1 MNFQDYL
8 NEIQDFD
15 DASQQELLADW
26 QNGNILDFSS
36 VMEQNNKSFQDF
48 LNTQSTMSQ
57 PIQLGET
64 VRGMSNVS
72 PLLQIQP
79 PNNSKTAQS
88 IKNSYFID
96 AQTEQKG
103 DLTVINDLKKTT
115 KDRYLYT
122 SLDFFFDKNLNGIRD
137 PDEKL
142 MFTVYFFFSN
152 DGNKVREAY
161 NASKLGE
168 NDIYFFIEGDEDF
181 FSSKK
186 LYAKV
191 SPFVK
196 KQFYNKDGEPDERF
210 FNSSVMN
217 SLSSNTA
224 LGTDIIKELLEKGN
238 IEKTNV
244 NLENILTTLKQGLL
258 YFFSTS
264 KATGWVC
271 NKIGN
276 GLDYLRISD
285 DFWDT
290 QSEDYFFDKDNLLK
304 TITITDDFLN
314 DIDKLFVDKKELDLH
329 DITPHILEEYIK
341 KYSNA
346 IKTFIRDYNN
356 FITREVEAV
365 YSSAD
370 NELGNFIA
378 GKMQMW
384 IAYRCGLWNGLV
396 DFISSLFKLVGSIL
410 EVPFNTTLDFQGA
423 METLDNVYDFL
434 FGGDFWDNL
443 GIAASEMYDKVLDFC
458 KTHNKEDY
466 DWVRISYIGG
476 SGIAFIA
483 SFFIPFT
490 QVLKAAKLGKIAEI
504 VEAVN
509 KEVGAAIS
517 AAAKYGKDQT
527 YKALSAL
534 LELFSKGGKAFK
546 TFLQQVWN
554 ELQKWFLSAR
564 YKLSKAKEFL
574 GLGFS
579 RETAETLGNL
589 GLKPKTTFQQTTL
602 NAGIYGNFI
611 TRLEYKGFVVFR
623 GSKKAVA
630 KFAKE
635 LDEMGEEA
643 ATKYLNELAG
653 IERKGRK
660 ILYIDDIE
668 RLGDQAAEVEL
679 TLVDKFGD
687 TILKTARKVTKEGK
701 EIYIDYF
708 INGEHSGYLQIMSPE
723 EAALHQLPIN
733 AGEKIIYGDIN
744 INKEVTD
751 KFAEIGKVILDDIY
765 EFMKKNKEIGEAD
778 GVLGFWKADG
788 VYNPYGGQSVNL
800 KAFWEAVDN
809 GMPYEKAAYETFTGK
824 WAKAKGLKKAVW
836 RSEDDIK
843 RTRTIIKFLK

>member
-26 QNGNILDFSS
+26 QNENILDFSS

-48 LNTQSTMSQ
+48 LNTQSSMAQ

-88 IKNSYFID
+88 IKNCYFID

-142 MFTVYFFFSN
+142 MFTVYFFFSD

-168 NDIYFFIEGDEDF
+168 NDIYFFIEDDDDF

-264 KATGWVC
+264 KALGWVC
-271 NKIGN
+271 NNIGN
-276 GLDYLRISD
+276 GLDYLRIAD

-290 QSEDYFFDKDNLLK
+290 QSEDYFFDKDNILK
-304 TITITDDFLN
+304 TIIITDDFLN
-314 DIDKLFVDKKELDLH
+314 DIDKLFVDKKGLDLH

-370 NELGNFIA
+370 NELGNFLA

-396 DFISSLFKLVGSIL
+396 DFISSLFKLIGSIL
-410 EVPFNTTLDFQGA
+410 EAPFNTILDFQGA
-423 METLDNVYDFL
+423 MEILDNIYDFL
-434 FGGDFWDNL
+434 FGGDFWNNL
-443 GIAASEMYDKVLDFC
+443 GTAASEMYDRVLDFC

-490 QVLKAAKLGKIAEI
+490 QVLKVAKLGKIAEI

-509 KEVGAAIS
+509 KEVVAAIS
-517 AAAKYGKDQT
+517 AVAKYGKDQT

-534 LELFSKGGKAFK
+534 LEIFSKGGKAFK
-546 TFLQQVWN
+546 TFLQEVWQAL
-554 ELQKWFLSAR
+554 EKWFLSAR

-630 KFAKE
+630 KFVKE

-643 ATKYLNELAG
+643 AVKYLDNLLG
-653 IERKGRK
+653 KS
-660 ILYIDDIE
+660 LDDYINAQNF
-668 RLGDQAAEVEL
+668 RFLKLGY
-679 TLVDKFGD
+679 KFSHSFTVAKDG
-687 TILKTARKVTKEGK
+687 VK
-701 EIYIDYF
+701 EITHYL
-708 INGEHSGYLQIMSPE
+708 INKS
-723 EAALHQLPIN
+723 
-733 AGEKIIYGDIN
+733 GEKLWQGISTISDEGILFNMFEVSIQQQDVSTAMYKLLDKIGFEKIEASYGSGSLGTN
-744 INKEVTD
+744 FK
-751 KFAEIGKVILDDIY
+751 
-765 EFMKKNKEIGEAD
+765 EFMK
-778 GVLGFWKADG
+778 
-788 VYNPYGGQSVNL
+788 VYNVSNN
-800 KAFWEAVDN
+800 AV
-809 GMPYEKAAYETFTGK
+809 EAAYSTPAGK
-824 WAKAKGLKKAVW
+824 AIVKSLGNKYKPIDIVITENKVKMYWIKK
-836 RSEDDIK
+836 
-843 RTRTIIKFLK
+843 

>member
-8 NEIQDFD
+8 NELQDFD
-15 DASQQELLADW
+15 DASQKELMADW

-36 VMEQNNKSFQDF
+36 MMEQNNKSFQEF
-48 LNTQSTMSQ
+48 LGTKSRISQ
-57 PIQLGET
+57 PMRLGET
-64 VRGMSNVS
+64 VRGMSHVS
-72 PLLQIQP
+72 PLLQVQP
-79 PNNSKTAQS
+79 ANNSKTVQP

-96 AQTEQKG
+96 AQIEQKG
-103 DLTVINDLKKTT
+103 NLTVINDLKKTT
-115 KDRYLYT
+115 KDSYLYT
-122 SLDFFFDKNLNGIRD
+122 SLDVFFDKNLNGVKD

-142 MFTVYFFFSN
+142 MFTVYFFFSD

-181 FSSKK
+181 FSPKK

-196 KQFYNKDGEPDERF
+196 KQFFNKNGELDERF
-210 FNSSVMN
+210 FNSSLMN
-217 SLSSNTA
+217 SLSKNTA

-238 IEKTNV
+238 IEKNNV
-244 NLENILTTLKQGLL
+244 NLENVLTTLKQGLL

-264 KATGWVC
+264 KATGWIC

-276 GLDYLRISD
+276 SLDYLKISD

-304 TITITDDFLN
+304 KITISDDLLN
-314 DIDKLFVDKKELDLH
+314 DLDKLFVDKKGLDLH
-329 DITPHILEEYIK
+329 DITPNILEEYIK
-341 KYSNA
+341 KYANA
-346 IKTFIRDYNN
+346 IKKFIRYYNN
-356 FITREVEAV
+356 FITVEVEAV
-365 YSSAD
+365 YSSTD
-370 NELGNFIA
+370 NELSNFLA

-384 IAYRCGLWNGLV
+384 VAYRCGLWNGLV
-396 DFISSLFKLVGSIL
+396 DFISSIFKFVGSIL
-410 EVPFNTTLDFQGA
+410 EAPFNATKDFQGA
-423 METLDNVYDFL
+423 METLDNIYDFL

-443 GIAASEMYDKVLDFC
+443 ENAASEMYNKMLDFC

-466 DWVRISYIGG
+466 DWVRVSYIGG

-517 AAAKYGKDQT
+517 AAAKYGKDQA

-554 ELQKWFLSAR
+554 ELEKWFLSAKH
-564 YKLSKAKEFL
+564 KLSKAKEFL

-589 GLKPKTTFQQTTL
+589 GLKPKIDGFRQTGASM
-602 NAGIYGNFI
+602 NIPYGNFI

-623 GSKKAVA
+623 GSKKAVVA
-630 KFAKE
+630 FAKE
-635 LDEMGEEA
+635 LDEMGVES

-668 RLGDQAAEVEL
+668 RLGEQAAEVEL
-679 TLVDKFGD
+679 SLVDKFGEA
-687 TILKTARKVTKEGK
+687 ILKMTRKVTKEGK
-701 EIYIDYF
+701 EIYIR
-708 INGEHSGYLQIMSPE
+708 NE
-723 EAALHQLPIN
+723 
-733 AGEKIIYGDIN
+733 
-744 INKEVTD
+744 
-751 KFAEIGKVILDDIY
+751 
-765 EFMKKNKEIGEAD
+765 
-778 GVLGFWKADG
+778 
-788 VYNPYGGQSVNL
+788 
-800 KAFWEAVDN
+800 
-809 GMPYEKAAYETFTGK
+809 
-824 WAKAKGLKKAVW
+824 
-836 RSEDDIK
+836 
-843 RTRTIIKFLK
+843 